1 VLVQKTMSIRSRLF
15 AAFLCFFSLFAF
27 ADPAPFDLAGPQI
40 EVRVERGG
48 KTLPIEKVP
57 NLKAGDRLWI
67 HSVLPPGQSVKYLM
81 VVAFLRGSTNPPPDD
96 WFFKAETWN
105 KKIEQEGIFVTVPAD
120 AQQAMVFLA
129 PSTGGDF
136 NSIRD
141 AVHSRP
147 GAFVRSSQDLNQLS
161 LDRARLDVYIEA
173 VRKINETNPDKLK
186 DVSPL
191 LARSLSIK
199 LDQDCLDKVVE
210 QQASCLVQK
219 QDQLVL
225 DDGHTLSVTDA
236 LTTGATSDLAM
247 QLSYT
252 QRAGAGYFSPY
263 VASVMDIAHILETIH
278 TAQYQYIPALNTE
291 HDDEISLKLN
301 TPPSFRNPKSV
312 IVMALPAIDNGHP
325 PPLRPVDE
333 KQVLCIAKDK
343 LVLPVEGAP
352 LAFATDYAH
361 DMSLLVKGKDGK
373 DIDIPVKADPVQ
385 GGFVL
390 DSKATTSNLNESLT
404 GTLRGSWGFEPYQGP
419 VFHFQNAQAAKW
431 ELAATDK
438 NALVVGRE
446 DTLHLTSGNATCVE
460 SITAKTDSG
469 KEIKTTWKANEAD
482 QLEVQVPLK
491 DESPGGLTLLVKQA
505 GAAEPEKISLHSL
518 SEAGKYVSFTL
529 NAGDTNGVLAGN
541 RLDEV
546 AGLELKGVQFKPGKL
561 ANTSNGDELTLST
574 ANADATAPLHAGD
587 KATAHVQL
595 KDGRTLDVAANVVA
609 ARPKVQLLSKSV
621 QPSDDAKDTHIAL
634 TDTNEVPLNS
644 RIVFSVKAVTPE
656 TFTPDQKIEVATADG
671 SFHTTLSVADG
682 GLTLQDAKTALA
694 TVDLAKSF
702 GPSAFGPLRFRPVG
716 QKDIAG
722 DWQPLANLV
731 RLPVLEGLQC
741 ARNTAL
747 PCTLT
752 GTNLF
757 LLDAVASDAN
767 FNQGMQVPDGFAGN
781 ALQVPHP
788 VGGSLYVKLRD
799 DPGSVNTVVLPTK
812 TLPQQASA
820 AHAAP
825 MPVSAPQPM
834 PAPKPDTTDD
844 NPPASA
850 TPPAAGTPAPA
861 PAQSPA
867 PAANQPH

>member
-1 VLVQKTMSIRSRLF
+1 MSKSSHLIAVVLLSVT
-15 AAFLCFFSLFAF
+15 LFAF
-27 ADPAPFDLAGPQI
+27 ADPAPFDLAGPKV
-40 EVRVERGG
+40 EVRVTRNG
-48 KTLPIEKVP
+48 KTLPIAKVP
-57 NLKAGDRLWI
+57 NLVAGDRLWI
-67 HSVLPPGQSVKYLM
+67 HPVLPPGQSVKYLM
-81 VVAFLRGSTNPPPDD
+81 VVAFLRGSTNPPPED
-96 WFFKAETWN
+96 WLTKAETWN
-105 KKIEQEGIFVTVPAD
+105 KKVDAEGIFVTVPKD
-120 AQQAMVFLA
+120 AQQAIIFLA

-136 NSIRD
+136 GAIRD

-147 GAFVRSSQDLNQLS
+147 GSFVRASQDLNQLS
-161 LDRARLDVYIEA
+161 LDKARLDSYLDA
-173 VRKINETNPDKLK
+173 VREINETNPDKLK

-361 DMSLLVKGKDGK
+361 DMSLRVKGKDGK